1 MLSPAQF
8 VISKFGGLTGTS
20 RAIGV
25 PVTTVQG
32 WQERGRIPQDHWK
45 SLVSAAAANGKAL
58 ELDDFL
64 TDHPDPVAG
73 NTADAA

>member
-1 MLSPAQF
+1 MLSPAAF
-8 VISKFGGLTGTS
+8 VIQKFGGLTGTA

-45 SLVSAAAANGKAL
+45 SLMTAAGANG
-58 ELDDFL
+58 ERITFEDFL
-64 TDHPDPVAG
+64 TEHPEPEASEA
-73 NTADAA
+73 NAA

>member
-1 MLSPAQF
+1 MLSPAQY
-8 VISKFGGLTGTS
+8 VIQKFGGLTGTA

-45 SLVSAAAANGKAL
+45 RLMSAAAANDKL
-58 ELDDFL
+58 ITFDDFL
-64 TDHPDPVAG
+64 TDHAEPPSAK
-73 NTADAA
+73 ADAA

>member
-1 MLSPAQF
+1 MLSAAQY

-45 SLVSAAAANGKAL
+45 ALMNAAATNGH
-58 ELDDFL
+58 EITFEDFL
-64 TDHPDPVAG
+64 TEHDDP
-73 NTADAA
+73 ADQASAA

>member
-1 MLSPAQF
+1 MLSPAHF
-8 VISKFGGLTGTS
+8 VIAKFGGLTGTA

-45 SLVSAAAANGKAL
+45 ALMTAATANGD
-58 ELDDFL
+58 ELSFEDFL
-64 TDHPDPVAG
+64 TDHPEP
-73 NTADAA
+73 ADQASAA

>member
-1 MLSPAQF
+1 MLSPAQY
-8 VISKFGGLTGTS
+8 VITKFGGLTGTS

-45 SLVSAAAANGKAL
+45 ALMNAAASNGD
-58 ELDDFL
+58 EITFEDFL
-64 TDHPDPVAG
+64 TDHAEPA
-73 NTADAA
+73 NQASAA